1 MQELMAFLEILPIS
15 QVREMLRTVE
25 GLISKQPENE
35 VLWAYHKAIRQ
46 VLGFD
51 E

>member
-15 QVREMLRTVE
+15 QVREMQRTVE
-25 GLISKQPENE
+25 DLISKQPDNA
-35 VLWAYHKAIRQ
+35 VYWAYHQAIRQ